1 MKRFLLIL
9 FIIFTIYP
17 ISYVRAE
24 NLTQQMI
31 KEEQDTFGISD
42 FVKETDKYT
51 NDFFDDINVTD
62 VLNSAI
68 NGKVDNSNI
77 LKKILN
83 LFGKEIVSSLKT
95 IIAVLTIVLIH
106 SIIKVVAENLE
117 TSNISKI
124 VYYVQYILIV
134 TIIMSNF
141 SDLILSITN
150 TIQNLVGFMNTLV
163 PLLITLMIYT
173 GNIATSSLL
182 EPIILFII
190 EFISNIIVN
199 LILPGVSII
208 TAIIIVSKL
217 SDKVQINK
225 LAKFLKSSIVWFLG
239 IVLTVFVG
247 VISLEGTLASSV
259 DGITAK
265 TAKVAVSSMIPV
277 VRENIRRFCR

>member
-1 MKRFLLIL
+1 MKKFLFIVS
-9 FIIFTIYP
+9 IIFTIYP

-24 NLTQQMI
+24 SLTQQMI
-31 KEEQDTFGISD
+31 KEEQETFGISD

-51 NDFFDDINVTD
+51 NDFFEDINISE

-77 LKKILN
+77 FKKILN

-124 VYYVQYILIV
+124 IYYVQYILII

-141 SDLILSITN
+141 SDLILAITN

-173 GNIATSSLL
+173 GSIATSSLL

-239 IVLTVFVG
+239 IVLTIFVG

-265 TAKVAVSSMIPV
+265 TAKAAVSSMIPV
-277 VRENIRRFCR
+277 VRKNIRRFCR

>member
-9 FIIFTIYP
+9 FIILTIYP

-51 NDFFDDINVTD
+51 NDFFDDINISD

-68 NGKVDNSNI
+68 TGKVDNNSI

-83 LFGKEIVSSLKT
+83 LFCREIVSSLKT

-124 VYYVQYILIV
+124 IYYVQYILIV

>member
-9 FIIFTIYP
+9 FIILTIYP

-51 NDFFDDINVTD
+51 NDFFDDINISD

-68 NGKVDNSNI
+68 TGKVDNNSI

-83 LFGKEIVSSLKT
+83 LFCREIVSSLKT

-124 VYYVQYILIV
+124 IYYVQ
-134 TIIMSNF
+134 
-141 SDLILSITN
+141 
-150 TIQNLVGFMNTLV
+150 
-163 PLLITLMIYT
+163 
-173 GNIATSSLL
+173 
-182 EPIILFII
+182 
-190 EFISNIIVN
+190 
-199 LILPGVSII
+199 
-208 TAIIIVSKL
+208 
-217 SDKVQINK
+217 
-225 LAKFLKSSIVWFLG
+225 
-239 IVLTVFVG
+239 
-247 VISLEGTLASSV
+247 
-259 DGITAK
+259 
-265 TAKVAVSSMIPV
+265 
-277 VRENIRRFCR
+277 

>member
-9 FIIFTIYP
+9 LIIFTIYP

-31 KEEQDTFGISD
+31 KEEQNTFGISD
-42 FVKETDKYT
+42 FVKETNKYT
-51 NDFFDDINVTD
+51 NDFFDDLNVSD

-77 LKKILN
+77 FKKILN

-124 VYYVQYILIV
+124 IYYVQYILIV

-265 TAKVAVSSMIPV
+265 TAKAAVSSMIPV

>member
-1 MKRFLLIL
+1 MKRFLLII

-31 KEEQDTFGISD
+31 KEEQNTFGISD
-42 FVKETDKYT
+42 FVKETNKYT
-51 NDFFDDINVTD
+51 NDFFDDINVSD

-95 IIAVLTIVLIH
+95 IIAILTIVLIH

-124 VYYVQYILIV
+124 IYYVQYILIV

-173 GNIATSSLL
+173 GSIATSSLL

-239 IVLTVFVG
+239 IVITVFVG
-247 VISLEGTLASSV
+247 VLSLEGTLASSV

-265 TAKVAVSSMIPV
+265 TAKAAVSSMIPV

>member
-9 FIIFTIYP
+9 FLILTIYP

-51 NDFFDDINVTD
+51 NDFFDDINISD

-68 NGKVDNSNI
+68 TGKVDNNSI

-83 LFGKEIVSSLKT
+83 LFCREIVSSLKT

-124 VYYVQYILIV
+124 IYYVQYILIV

>member
-1 MKRFLLIL
+1 MKRVL
-9 FIIFTIYP
+9 FIVLIILAIYP

-31 KEEQDTFGISD
+31 KEEKDSFGIND
-42 FVKETDKYT
+42 FVNETKKYT
-51 NDFFDDINVTD
+51 NDFLDDINISE

-68 NGKVDNSNI
+68 TGKVDNNSI
-77 LKKILN
+77 LKKILEI
-83 LFGKEIVSSLKT
+83 FGKEIVSSLKT
-95 IIAVLTIVLIH
+95 IIAVLIIVLIH
-106 SIIKVVAENLE
+106 SIIKAVAENLE

-124 VYYVQYILIV
+124 IYYVQYILIV
-134 TIIMSNF
+134 TIIMSSF

-163 PLLITLMIYT
+163 PLLTTLMIYT

-190 EFISNIIVN
+190 EFISNIIVS

-208 TAIIIVSKL
+208 TALIIVSKL

-225 LAKFLKSSIVWFLG
+225 LAKFLKSSIVWFLS
-239 IVLTVFVG
+239 IVITVFVG
-247 VISLEGTLASSV
+247 IISLEGTLASSV

-265 TAKVAVSSMIPV
+265 TAKAAVSSMIPV
-277 VRENIRRFCR
+277 VR